1 MGGWGS
7 WDDQADMHQR
17 FVSEP
22 CGWCSTTRNTATRNG
37 RRPVGGREGRLLV
50 GDAAALGPA
59 DRARSRTPPGVDDRR
74 AGAVERPSPGD
85 PGTATR
91 QRDLA
96 EGLGVF
102 RAGGARPPTEAM
114 VAFIDAHRAP
124 SGVEPIC
131 AVLSLADRMCTRS
144 CTGQTLG
151 CPTEDG
157 GLDGAREP
165 GRKLGWWRW
174 GLPHAAPGHPPGG
187 GGLRDAPQLG
197 SLSCR
202 EIGWNAVRER
212 MLPASAEPC
221 ATQRRRA
228 VQRGGGVRL
237 TRVPASGIIDCT
249 RRPNRY

>member
-1 MGGWGS
+1 MGRPSRYAPEVRERAVRLVFDHEEHRDSQWAASGRWPRRSAARRRRCGTGS
-7 WDDQADMHQR
+7 
-17 FVSEP
+17 
-22 CGWCSTTRNTATRNG
+22 G
-37 RRPVGGREGRLLV
+37 RPS
-50 GDAAALGPA
+50 
-59 DRARSRTPPGVDDRR
+59 RSRTPPGVDDRR

-144 CTGQTLG
+144 CTGQTFG

>member
-22 CGWCSTTRNTATRNG
+22 CGWCSTTRNTTTRNG

-131 AVLSLADRMCTRS
+131 AVMPIAPSTHYAHKACQANPQLRS
-144 CTGQTLG
+144 
-151 CPTEDG
+151 
-157 GLDGAREP
+157 
-165 GRKLGWWRW
+165 GR
-174 GLPHAAPGHPPGG
+174 AQ
-187 GGLRDAPQLG
+187 RDAWLKDQIHRVRDENFAVYGAHEIWRQL
-197 SLSCR
+197 
-202 EIGWNAVRER
+202 NRER
-212 MLPASAEPC
+212 SRWPISLDSLHGAP
-221 ATQRRRA
+221 RRIGDRT
-228 VQRGGGVRL
+228 L
-237 TRVPASGIIDCT
+237 CE
-249 RRPNRY
+249 